1 MKTKL
6 TGAVCALALAGAVT
20 AALPAAAQTAAP
32 APGAVT
38 LIQAGR
44 LLDHPGRAPRGPS
57 TLVVRDGKVV
67 EIRDGFVDASSYPG
81 ASVVDQRDRFVL
93 PA

>member
-1 MKTKL
+1 MKTML
-6 TGAVCALALAGAVT
+6 TGAVCALALT
-20 AALPAAAQTAAP
+20 AALPASAQPAGPAS

-57 TLVVRDGKVV
+57 TIVVRDGKVA
-67 EIRDGFVDASSYPG
+67 EIRDGFVDASAYPG
-81 ASVVDQRDRFVL
+81 ATVVTSATASSC